1 MPDTQPHPSRDGD
14 DRRTRIVRWI
24 VWMLFLG
31 LTLWFL
37 LDLLISP

>member
-1 MPDTQPHPSRDGD
+1 MPDTQPHPSRGDD